1 MVYQWLQAQ
10 TILVLGNCFWSNNLV
25 TFGKPSPKATIE
37 ISTRIKSGSNE
48 RLSKYLT
55 VKPGCSF
62 TRLTVVYMAGIMIG
76 GLGLVVL
83 ETEEFRGHLTGPTF
97 VNAMLLG
104 FFLSDNRATMFWR
117 ARLHYWS
124 DRLRWRWAP
133 GRPAGTHLGD
143 PTGAGGGGRGGGG
156 GGDGGGT
163 NSITVNLQP
172 ILKELCVTDL
182 A

>member
-1 MVYQWLQAQ
+1 M
-10 TILVLGNCFWSNNLV
+10 N
-25 TFGKPSPKATIE
+25 PD
-37 ISTRIKSGSNE
+37 
-48 RLSKYLT
+48 
-55 VKPGCSF
+55 CSF
-62 TRLTVVYMAGIMIG
+62 TRLTVVYMAGIIIG

-83 ETEEFRGHLTGPTF
+83 ETEEFHLHIAGPTF

>member
-1 MVYQWLQAQ
+1 M
-10 TILVLGNCFWSNNLV
+10 IL
-25 TFGKPSPKATIE
+25 
-37 ISTRIKSGSNE
+37 
-48 RLSKYLT
+48 
-55 VKPGCSF
+55 GCSF

-117 ARLHYWS
+117 ARLQTWS
-124 DRLRWRWAP
+124 DRLRWRWAAARQTGP
-133 GRPAGTHLGD
+133 HLGD
-143 PTGAGGGGRGGGG
+143 PGGAGGGGAGEGDCGVSSEEESRGDPGDDD

-163 NSITVNLQP
+163 TTITVNLQP